1 MCDLCHVAF
10 IDNLEK
16 RSQIKVRNHCHN
28 SGKFLGAV
36 HSQCNTQ
43 YKDMSPHIILA
54 HNGNKFDNHFVIDS
68 ISMHNDSLFPSKLFY
83 DINVIAKSDK
93 TYTSIRLIPFCRE
106 CHGNG
111 MHLMSFSQLVNFSPL
126 IFFFLGS
133 CVSSD

>member
-1 MCDLCHVAF
+1 MEHNRILIADKKVVRAYHLKHKLNESEENSFRQAKTCDLCHEAF

-68 ISMHNDSLFPSKLFY
+68 ISMHNDS
-83 DINVIAKSDK
+83 
-93 TYTSIRLIPFCRE
+93 
-106 CHGNG
+106 
-111 MHLMSFSQLVNFSPL
+111 
-126 IFFFLGS
+126 
-133 CVSSD
+133 